1 MKVKSRG
8 AGKRLKKLAVKKKDQ
23 YYKKPALPQILEEEP
38 VEDETYEVSEVSSV
52 DVEVIF

>member
-8 AGKRLKKLAVKKKDQ
+8 AGKLLKKLAVKKKDQ

-38 VEDETYEVSEVSSV
+38 MEDETLEVSEVSSV

>member
-8 AGKRLKKLAVKKKDQ
+8 AGKRLTKLAVKKKDQ

>member
-1 MKVKSRG
+1 MKAKSRG
-8 AGKRLKKLAVKKKDQ
+8 GGKRLKKQAVKKKDL
-23 YYKKPALPQILEEEP
+23 YYKKPVLPQILEEEP